1 MQTQTSNGKSSKK
14 AAMTLSESSK
24 ASGGATYRDVT
35 IASGIVGVVA
45 IAAFAAVRRG
55 KSERNADDQVGLL
68 G

>member
-1 MQTQTSNGKSSKK
+1 
-14 AAMTLSESSK
+14 MTLSESSK

>member
-1 MQTQTSNGKSSKK
+1 
-14 AAMTLSESSK
+14 MTLSESSK
-24 ASGGATYRDVT
+24 SSGGATYRDVT

-45 IAAFAAVRRG
+45 IAAVAAVRRG